1 MLKQRNNLCLDYIID
16 NNGIQLALKEGLII
30 KALDNTDWV
39 PIAYIYWDHIT
50 RNCFIQTIEDRFQTY
65 IVLYETF
72 CDFIYLVDDAFDQ
85 ILMAH

>member
-16 NNGIQLALKEGLII
+16 DYDIQVPLKIGLVI
-30 KALDNTDWV
+30 KALDNDNWIS
-39 PIAYIYWDHIT
+39 IAYVYWDPET

-65 IVLYETF
+65 VVLYETF